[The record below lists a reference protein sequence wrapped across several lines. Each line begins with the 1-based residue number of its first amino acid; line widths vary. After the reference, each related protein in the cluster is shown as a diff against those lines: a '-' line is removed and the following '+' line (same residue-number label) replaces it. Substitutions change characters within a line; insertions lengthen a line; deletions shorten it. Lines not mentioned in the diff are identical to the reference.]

1 MSLWSSGAG
10 PSRRSALPRDSGGGL
25 FHAVSD
31 SCTQAGESAEARG
44 ALLAIVGELLSP
56 TRCASCERPGEL
68 VCGECLRKMTRIDPA
83 HACPLCGAPFGEL
96 VCTECR
102 GEATAVDR
110 CLAAAVFEGPPA
122 RIVRAYKDGGEPL
135 CGAPFGELVCTE
147 CRGEAT
153 AVDRCLA
160 AAVFEGPPARIVRA
174 YKDGGERR
182 LAVEIAQLMVGAA
195 RDAERSAPDRY
206 AGLLSDADALVFV
219 PVTAEAYRRR
229 GFDHMEAVARE
240 ASRAC
245 GAPVVDALLKHG
257 SADQREFSR
266 EERLASSRDVYEV
279 VEDVRGARLLL
290 LDDVITTGATVGA
303 AAAALKRAG
312 ARRVDALA
320 FARVW

>member
-1 MSLWSSGAG
+1 MSAWSSGAG

-102 GEATAVDR
+102 D
-110 CLAAAVFEGPPA
+110 
-122 RIVRAYKDGGEPL
+122 
-135 CGAPFGELVCTE
+135 
-147 CRGEAT
+147 EAT

-182 LAVEIAQLMVGAA
+182 LAVEIARLMIAAA

-206 AGLLSDADALVFV
+206 AGLLSDADALAFV

-266 EERLASSRDVYEV
+266 EERLASSLDVYEV

>member
-1 MSLWSSGAG
+1 MSAWSSGAG

-122 RIVRAYKDGGEPL
+122 RIVRAYKDGGE
-135 CGAPFGELVCTE
+135 
-147 CRGEAT
+147 
-153 AVDRCLA
+153 
-160 AAVFEGPPARIVRA
+160 
-174 YKDGGERR
+174 RR
-182 LAVEIAQLMVGAA
+182 LAVEIARLMVGAA
-195 RDAERSAPDRY
+195 RDAERLAPDRY

-279 VEDVRGARLLL
+279 VQDVRGERLLL

-303 AAAALKRAG
+303 TAAALKRAG

>member
-1 MSLWSSGAG
+1 MSARSSGAG

-122 RIVRAYKDGGEPL
+122 RIVRAYKDGGE
-135 CGAPFGELVCTE
+135 
-147 CRGEAT
+147 
-153 AVDRCLA
+153 
-160 AAVFEGPPARIVRA
+160 
-174 YKDGGERR
+174 RR
-182 LAVEIAQLMVGAA
+182 LAVEIARLMVGAA
-195 RDAERSAPDRY
+195 RDAERLAPDRY

-245 GAPVVDALLKHG
+245 GAPVLDALLKHG

>member
-1 MSLWSSGAG
+1 MSAWSSGAG
-10 PSRRSALPRDSGGGL
+10 PSRQSALPRDSGGGL

-31 SCTQAGESAEARG
+31 SCTRAGESAEARG

-68 VCGECLRKMTRIDPA
+68 VCGECLGKMTRIDPA

-122 RIVRAYKDGGEPL
+122 RIVRAYKDGGE
-135 CGAPFGELVCTE
+135 
-147 CRGEAT
+147 
-153 AVDRCLA
+153 
-160 AAVFEGPPARIVRA
+160 
-174 YKDGGERR
+174 RR
-182 LAVEIAQLMVGAA
+182 LAVEIARLMVGAA
-195 RDAERSAPDRY
+195 RDAERSAPGRY

-312 ARRVDALA
+312 ARRVDVLAL
-320 FARVW
+320 ARVW

>member
-1 MSLWSSGAG
+1 MSACSSGAG

-83 HACPLCGAPFGEL
+83 HAC
-96 VCTECR
+96 
-102 GEATAVDR
+102 
-110 CLAAAVFEGPPA
+110 
-122 RIVRAYKDGGEPL
+122 PL

-279 VEDVRGARLLL
+279 VQDVRGERLLL

>member
-1 MSLWSSGAG
+1 MSAWSSGAG

-68 VCGECLRKMTRIDPA
+68 VCSECLRKMTRIDPA

-122 RIVRAYKDGGEPL
+122 RIVRAYKDGGE
-135 CGAPFGELVCTE
+135 
-147 CRGEAT
+147 
-153 AVDRCLA
+153 
-160 AAVFEGPPARIVRA
+160 
-174 YKDGGERR
+174 RR
-182 LAVEIAQLMVGAA
+182 LAVEIARLMVGAA
-195 RDAERSAPDRY
+195 RDAERLAPDRY

-266 EERLASSRDVYEV
+266 EERLASSRNVYEV

-312 ARRVDALA
+312 ARRVDVLAL
-320 FARVW
+320 ARVW

>member
-1 MSLWSSGAG
+1 MSVWLSGAG

-122 RIVRAYKDGGEPL
+122 RIVRAYKDGGE
-135 CGAPFGELVCTE
+135 
-147 CRGEAT
+147 
-153 AVDRCLA
+153 
-160 AAVFEGPPARIVRA
+160 
-174 YKDGGERR
+174 RR
-182 LAVEIAQLMVGAA
+182 LAVEIARLMVGAA
-195 RDAERSAPDRY
+195 RDAERLAPDRY

-303 AAAALKRAG
+303 TAAALKRAG

>member
-1 MSLWSSGAG
+1 MSAWSSGAG

-122 RIVRAYKDGGEPL
+122 RIVRAYKDGGE
-135 CGAPFGELVCTE
+135 
-147 CRGEAT
+147 
-153 AVDRCLA
+153 
-160 AAVFEGPPARIVRA
+160 
-174 YKDGGERR
+174 RR
-182 LAVEIAQLMVGAA
+182 LAVEIARLMVGAA
-195 RDAERSAPDRY
+195 RDAERLAPDRY

-245 GAPVVDALLKHG
+245 GAPMVDALLKHG

-266 EERLASSRDVYEV
+266 EERLASSRDAYEV

>member
-1 MSLWSSGAG
+1 MSVWSSGAG

-122 RIVRAYKDGGEPL
+122 RIVRAYKDGGE
-135 CGAPFGELVCTE
+135 
-147 CRGEAT
+147 
-153 AVDRCLA
+153 
-160 AAVFEGPPARIVRA
+160 
-174 YKDGGERR
+174 RR
-182 LAVEIAQLMVGAA
+182 LAVEIARLMVGAA
-195 RDAERSAPDRY
+195 RDAERLAPDRY

-266 EERLASSRDVYEV
+266 EERLASSRDAYEV
-279 VEDVRGARLLL
+279 VEDVRGACLLL

>member
-1 MSLWSSGAG
+1 MSAWSSGAG

-31 SCTQAGESAEARG
+31 SCTRAGESAEARG

-56 TRCASCERPGEL
+56 TRCASCERPGEP

-122 RIVRAYKDGGEPL
+122 RIVRAYKDGGE
-135 CGAPFGELVCTE
+135 
-147 CRGEAT
+147 
-153 AVDRCLA
+153 
-160 AAVFEGPPARIVRA
+160 
-174 YKDGGERR
+174 RR
-182 LAVEIAQLMVGAA
+182 LAVEIARLMIAAA

-206 AGLLSDADALVFV
+206 AGLLSDADALAFV

-266 EERLASSRDVYEV
+266 EERLASSLDVYEV

>member
-1 MSLWSSGAG
+1 MSAWSSGAG

-122 RIVRAYKDGGEPL
+122 RIVRAYKDGGE
-135 CGAPFGELVCTE
+135 
-147 CRGEAT
+147 
-153 AVDRCLA
+153 
-160 AAVFEGPPARIVRA
+160 
-174 YKDGGERR
+174 RR
-182 LAVEIAQLMVGAA
+182 LAVEIARLMIAAA

-206 AGLLSDADALVFV
+206 AGLLSDADALAFV

-266 EERLASSRDVYEV
+266 EERLASSLDVYEV

>member
-1 MSLWSSGAG
+1 MSAWSSGAG

-56 TRCASCERPGEL
+56 MRCASCERPGEL

-122 RIVRAYKDGGEPL
+122 RIVRAYKDGGE
-135 CGAPFGELVCTE
+135 
-147 CRGEAT
+147 
-153 AVDRCLA
+153 
-160 AAVFEGPPARIVRA
+160 
-174 YKDGGERR
+174 RR
-182 LAVEIAQLMVGAA
+182 LAVEIARLMVGAA
-195 RDAERSAPDRY
+195 RDAERLAPDRY

>member
-1 MSLWSSGAG
+1 MSAWSSGAG

-122 RIVRAYKDGGEPL
+122 RIVRAYKDGGE
-135 CGAPFGELVCTE
+135 
-147 CRGEAT
+147 
-153 AVDRCLA
+153 
-160 AAVFEGPPARIVRA
+160 
-174 YKDGGERR
+174 RR
-182 LAVEIAQLMVGAA
+182 LAVEIARLMVGAA
-195 RDAERSAPDRY
+195 RDAERLAPDRY
-206 AGLLSDADALVFV
+206 AGLLSDADALAFV

>member
-1 MSLWSSGAG
+1 MSAWSSGAG

-122 RIVRAYKDGGEPL
+122 RIVRAYKDGGE
-135 CGAPFGELVCTE
+135 
-147 CRGEAT
+147 
-153 AVDRCLA
+153 
-160 AAVFEGPPARIVRA
+160 
-174 YKDGGERR
+174 RR
-182 LAVEIAQLMVGAA
+182 LAVEIARLMVGAA
-195 RDAERSAPDRY
+195 RDAERLAPDRY

>member
-1 MSLWSSGAG
+1 MSAWSSGAG

-110 CLAAAVFEGPPA
+110 CLAAAVFEGPS
-122 RIVRAYKDGGEPL
+122 
-135 CGAPFGELVCTE
+135 
-147 CRGEAT
+147 
-153 AVDRCLA
+153 
-160 AAVFEGPPARIVRA
+160 ARIVRA

-182 LAVEIAQLMVGAA
+182 LAVEIARLMVGAA
-195 RDAERSAPDRY
+195 RDAERLAPDRY

-279 VEDVRGARLLL
+279 VQDVRGERLLL

-303 AAAALKRAG
+303 TAAALKRAG

>member
-31 SCTQAGESAEARG
+31 SCTRAGGFAEARG
-44 ALLAIVGELLSP
+44 ALLAIAGELLSP

-68 VCGECLRKMTRIDPA
+68 VCGECLCKMTRIDPA

-122 RIVRAYKDGGEPL
+122 RIVRAYKDGGE
-135 CGAPFGELVCTE
+135 
-147 CRGEAT
+147 
-153 AVDRCLA
+153 
-160 AAVFEGPPARIVRA
+160 
-174 YKDGGERR
+174 RR
-182 LAVEIAQLMVGAA
+182 LAVEIARLMVGAA
-195 RDAERSAPDRY
+195 RDAERLAPDRY
-206 AGLLSDADALVFV
+206 AGLLSDVDALVFV

-245 GAPVVDALLKHG
+245 GAPMVDALLKHG

-266 EERLASSRDVYEV
+266 EERLASSRDAYEV
-279 VEDVRGARLLL
+279 VEDVRGARLQL

>member
-1 MSLWSSGAG
+1 MSAWSSGAG
-10 PSRRSALPRDSGGGL
+10 PSRQSALPRDSGGGL

-31 SCTQAGESAEARG
+31 SCTRAGESAEARG

-68 VCGECLRKMTRIDPA
+68 VCGECLSKMTRIDPA

-122 RIVRAYKDGGEPL
+122 RIVRAYKDGGE
-135 CGAPFGELVCTE
+135 
-147 CRGEAT
+147 
-153 AVDRCLA
+153 
-160 AAVFEGPPARIVRA
+160 
-174 YKDGGERR
+174 RR
-182 LAVEIAQLMVGAA
+182 LAVEIARLMIGAA
-195 RDAERSAPDRY
+195 RDAECSAPGRY

-219 PVTAEAYRRR
+219 TVTAEAYRRR